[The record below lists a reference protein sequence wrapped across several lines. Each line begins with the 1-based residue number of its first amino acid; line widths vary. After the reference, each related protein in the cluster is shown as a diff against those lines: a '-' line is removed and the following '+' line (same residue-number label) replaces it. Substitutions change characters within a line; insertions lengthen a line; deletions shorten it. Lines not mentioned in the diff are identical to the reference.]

1 MLAGKVILL
10 QQNLG
15 YRSLFLSFIK
25 FSIQNLNG
33 VGSYEISNAKEGRWR
48 KCSKEQ
54 DLIKIVGG
62 TGTGAKD

>member
-33 VGSYEISNAKEGRWR
+33 LGSYEISNAKEGR
-48 KCSKEQ
+48 
-54 DLIKIVGG
+54 
-62 TGTGAKD
+62 